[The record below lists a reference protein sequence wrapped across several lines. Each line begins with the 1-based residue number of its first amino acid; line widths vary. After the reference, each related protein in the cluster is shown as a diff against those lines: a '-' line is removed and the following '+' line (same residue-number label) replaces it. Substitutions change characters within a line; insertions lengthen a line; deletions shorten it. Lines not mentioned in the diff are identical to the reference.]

1 MSRTPQTLLAITA
14 SLGPLA
20 LFAGCG
26 SEHKSATP
34 ASTAAGA
41 RPGTAS
47 LYGTYER
54 DVTKAD
60 IERTDKVRSEA
71 GPNQEKPKPDHAVL
85 TIAQGDPQGTITA
98 TGSDG
103 FATSMDIDVT
113 SSGKLV
119 LLTYVDPGKGTFC
132 GPEIP
137 TPASYSWKLQGRT
150 LVLAAQKDPCADR
163 DSTLTGKWTRR

>member
-1 MSRTPQTLLAITA
+1 MSRTPIALSLA
-14 SLGPLA
+14 SLA
-20 LFAGCG
+20 LVAGCG
-26 SEHKSATP
+26 SDHKAATS
-34 ASTAAGA
+34 ASTTAAA
-41 RPGTAS
+41 KPGTAS

-60 IERTDKVRSEA
+60 IERTDKIRSEA

-85 TIAQGDPQGTITA
+85 SIAEGDPQATITA

-103 FATSMDIDVT
+103 FTVAMDMNAT
-113 SSGKLV
+113 SSGKLD
-119 LLTYVDPGKGTFC
+119 LSTYVDPGKGAFC

-137 TPASYSWKLQGRT
+137 APASYSWKLHGRT
-150 LVLAAQKDPCADR
+150 LVLRARNDPCADR

>member
-14 SLGPLA
+14 ALAPLA
-20 LFAGCG
+20 LAAGCG
-26 SEHKSATP
+26 SDHKSATP
-34 ASTAAGA
+34 ASIAAGA
-41 RPGTAS
+41 KPGTAS

-60 IERTDKVRSEA
+60 IERTDKTRSEV

-85 TIAQGDPQGTITA
+85 TIAQGYPRGTITA
-98 TGSDG
+98 SGTDG
-103 FATSMDIDVT
+103 FATSMDFDAT

-119 LLTYVDPGKGTFC
+119 LSTYVGKGAFC

-137 TPASYSWKLQGRT
+137 EPASYAWKLQGRT
-150 LVLAAQKDPCADR
+150 LVLKAKNDPCADR

>member
-14 SLGPLA
+14 TLVPLA
-20 LFAGCG
+20 LAAGCG
-26 SEHKSATP
+26 SDHTSATS
-34 ASTAAGA
+34 ASTAAA
-41 RPGTAS
+41 AKPGTAS

-60 IERTDKVRSEA
+60 IERTDKTRSEA
-71 GPNQEKPKPDHAVL
+71 GPNQEKPKPDHSVL
-85 TIAQGDPQGTITA
+85 TIAQGDPQSTITA

-103 FATSMDIDVT
+103 FTVAMDMDATA
-113 SSGKLV
+113 SGKLD
-119 LLTYVDPGKGTFC
+119 LPTYVDPGKGAFC

-137 TPASYSWKLQGRT
+137 EPATYSWRLKGRT
-150 LVLAAQKDPCADR
+150 LVLKAKNDPCADR

>member
-1 MSRTPQTLLAITA
+1 MSRTPQKLLAITA
-14 SLGPLA
+14 ALAPLA
-20 LFAGCG
+20 LAAGCG
-26 SEHKSATP
+26 SDHKSATP
-34 ASTAAGA
+34 PSTAAA
-41 RPGTAS
+41 AKPGTAS

-71 GPNQEKPKPDHAVL
+71 GPNQEKPKPDHSVL

-103 FATSMDIDVT
+103 FAIAMDMDAT
-113 SSGKLV
+113 ASGKLV
-119 LLTYVDPGKGTFC
+119 LPTYVDPGKGAFC

-137 TPASYSWKLQGRT
+137 APATYSWRLKGRT
-150 LVLAAQKDPCADR
+150 LVLKAKNDPCADR